1 MFYHLA
7 IYFKLHVFRITLLVQ
22 CRGLDY
28 FFKFRNLQIL
38 VIIRRIRDYLFT
50 QWQQLFHQL
59 LSFRDEQER

>member
-1 MFYHLA
+1 MFYYLA

-22 CRGLDY
+22 CRSLDY

-38 VIIRRIRDYLFT
+38 VIIRRTRDYLFT